1 MLFFYAQSF
10 GTFTAMN
17 LMVHH
22 RSMVKAACLT
32 GCRFSIRMIFDRGLY
47 YTYEKLG
54 EILKD
59 STQKAKTGKL
69 DLEGKL
75 YGIAAGYAQDFVDTS
90 RAIKHP
96 LDLTG
101 RTEDN
106 VFLTLMRVCAENQA
120 EKRTEAENKENMAKK
135 FGYYQLFALVNSLNC
150 EGKTVEIALRRNL
163 LMAEPKLVILSVP
176 AQNEKRYE
184 FDVLAAVKDTVDG
197 LTILDPKKNSGA
209 ILFGQLAPFYTR
221 LKNELMDHIV

>member
-1 MLFFYAQSF
+1 MAAKS
-10 GTFTAMN
+10 
-17 LMVHH
+17 
-22 RSMVKAACLT
+22 KAYK
-32 GCRFSIRMIFDRGLY
+32 IE

-75 YGIAAGYAQDFVDTS
+75 YGIAAGYAQDFVDSS
-90 RAIKHP
+90 RAIRHP

-120 EKRTEAENKENMAKK
+120 ENRTETENKENMAKK

-150 EGKTVEIALRRNL
+150 EGKVVEIALHSNAL
-163 LMAEPKLVILSVP
+163 TMESKLVITSVA
-176 AQNEKRYE
+176 AQNGKQYE
-184 FDVLAAVKDTVDG
+184 FDVLSAAKDTVDR

-209 ILFGQLAPFYTR
+209 ILFGQLFPFYTR
-221 LKNELMDHIV
+221 LKDELMDHIA